1 MGLYPRP
8 ETRGI
13 GFAAVPKG
21 ILGREFRKSGR
32 AKRSIRRLVV
42 SLPGKKAVSQIV
54 DDKPAATS
62 FPAAEALF
70 IPLRQ

>member
-13 GFAAVPKG
+13 GLRRRPEGHSGTG
-21 ILGREFRKSGR
+21 IPGNPAG

-54 DDKPAATS
+54 DDKTGS
-62 FPAAEALF
+62 DQFPGG
-70 IPLRQ
+70 

>member
-13 GFAAVPKG
+13 GLRCRPERHSGTG
-21 ILGREFRKSGR
+21 IPGNLAGAG
-32 AKRSIRRLVV
+32 RSIGRLVV

-54 DDKPAATS
+54 DDKTGS
-62 FPAAEALF
+62 D
-70 IPLRQ
+70 